1 MHPAPALTPS
11 KIIRR
16 VHLYLALFL
25 TPWMLVY
32 ALSGLLLDHGP
43 AVRAL

>member
-1 MHPAPALTPS
+1 MHAAPAAMPPSPS

-25 TPWMLVY
+25 TPWMLV
-32 ALSGLLLDHGP
+32 
-43 AVRAL
+43 